1 MLLAAIW
8 PENLEPYKRT
18 AAESIGTTENQSVW
32 QEYGLLEA
40 ERATYSRP
48 GLARPVTFTA
58 WKFKDSTGAMA
69 TFRWLAPPDSQP
81 VKNVPLSARNSQ
93 ATLASY
99 GNYVVKFEGYRP
111 SSGEIGF
118 WLERLP
124 GYKAGSLPALP
135 THMPDP
141 GHVAFSD
148 RYITGPESLKLFA
161 PELPTDSLGFHFG
174 TEAMLA
180 RYGDT
185 RLLVIGYPNHAIA
198 RKQLP
203 LVQQTSGAAIKRSG
217 PLVAVAFGPQADAV
231 ASQVKYDQQAQFTE
245 TEPTKMPP
253 VADMILAIFELTGV
267 LLVVCVGGGVSVAA
281 FLLWQRRARGGG
293 EEPMTTLKI

>member
-1 MLLAAIW
+1 MLLAVIW
-8 PENLEPYKRT
+8 PENLEPYKRS
-18 AAESIGTTENQSVW
+18 AAESIGATDHQSVW

-40 ERATYSRP
+40 ERATYARP
-48 GLARPVTFTA
+48 GAATSVTFTA
-58 WKFKDSTGAMA
+58 WKFKDPTGAMA
-69 TFRWLAPPDSQP
+69 AYRWLAPADGQP
-81 VKNVPLSARNSQ
+81 VKNVPLSARNASG
-93 ATLASY
+93 TLASY

-135 THMPDP
+135 THMPDE
-141 GHVAFSD
+141 GHTPNSD
-148 RYITGPESLKLFA
+148 RYVIGPESLKLFA
-161 PELPTDSLGFHFG
+161 PEVSAEALGFHFG

-180 RYGDT
+180 RFGDT
-185 RLLVIGYPNHAIA
+185 RLLLIGYPNHAIA

-203 LVQQTSGAAIKRSG
+203 LVQQTTGATVLRSG
-217 PLVAVAFGPQADAV
+217 PLVSVAFGPQAPAV
-231 ASQVKYDQQAQFTE
+231 AARVKYDQQAHFSE

-267 LLVVCVGGGVSVAA
+267 LLVVCVGGGLSVAA
-281 FLLWQRRARGGG
+281 FLLWQRRQRGGG
-293 EEPMTTLKI
+293 EDPMTTLKI